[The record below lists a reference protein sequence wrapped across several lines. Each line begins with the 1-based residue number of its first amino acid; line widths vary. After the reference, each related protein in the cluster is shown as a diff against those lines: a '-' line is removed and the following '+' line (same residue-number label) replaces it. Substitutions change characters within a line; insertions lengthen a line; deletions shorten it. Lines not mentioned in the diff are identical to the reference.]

1 MELGAVAELDPA
13 AAAERLAAGEAV
25 ALDVRELD
33 EWTAGRIAGSVHIPV
48 GELVVRQDEI
58 PDDAPILAV
67 CRTGSR
73 SAWATEMLARAGYEV
88 ANLAGGLKA
97 WDAAGLPLEPPNGY
111 VA

>member
-13 AAAERLAAGEAV
+13 AAAERLAVGEAV

-58 PDDAPILAV
+58 PDDLPILAV
-67 CRTGSR
+67 CRTGGR
-73 SAWATEMLARAGYEV
+73 SAWATEMLARAGYEA